1 MHKTGGKRCQLVFV
15 RPNDL
20 EKGNLR
26 TLREVSPDNVQLVLH
41 IHDLSLSL
49 CSLLSLMWWVLIAII
64 QSKELAGGNHRQTDR
79 QTVQTCPSR
88 GDGGGLPTTSAST
101 SQQLLTTALII
112 TYCPTAKRSCERI
125 CSRLPF
131 DLPKSY

>member
-15 RPNDL
+15 RPNDM
-20 EKGNLR
+20 EKVDLR
-26 TLREVSPDNVQLVLH
+26 TLREVAPDGVQLVLH
-41 IHDLSLSL
+41 IHDHSL
-49 CSLLSLMWWVLIAII
+49 CSLSCGGFLIAII
-64 QSKELAGGNHRQTDR
+64 QSKELAGGNHRQTNRETDR
-79 QTVQTCPSR
+79 HTCPSR
-88 GDGGGLPTTSAST
+88 GDGGGLPTTSDST